1 MSNLVNMQVYG
12 IPIITY
18 GLIGLTTAVLAY
30 ATATS
35 DLGNVVSKTASS
47 MTEVTENPV
56 GAFGKSN
63 EPAVQAEPAS
73 SSDSDSDSDSGKT
86 ETALEGLNPF
96 ANATNDKSGEEPK
109 EELKKEPKE
118 EPKEEEPS
126 GMTGGKKYRKKR
138 SFRRKSNKNKRKR
151 KSIKTKSQK

>member
-1 MSNLVNMQVYG
+1 MSSLVNMQVYG
-12 IPIITY
+12 VPIITY

-35 DLGNVVSKTASS
+35 DLGNVVSKAASS
-47 MTEVTENPV
+47 LTEVTENPV
-56 GAFGKSN
+56 GAFSTSN

-73 SSDSDSDSDSGKT
+73 SSDSDSASSSDSDSDSGKT

-96 ANATNDKSGEEPK
+96 ANATNYQSGEEPK
-109 EELKKEPKE
+109 GDEQ
-118 EPKEEEPS
+118 KEEEPS
-126 GMTGGKKYRKKR
+126 GMTGGKKHRKKK

-151 KSIKTKSQK
+151 KSMKTKPQK

>member
-35 DLGNVVSKTASS
+35 DLGNVVSKAASS
-47 MTEVTENPV
+47 LTEVTENPV
-56 GAFGKSN
+56 GAFSTSN

-73 SSDSDSDSDSGKT
+73 SSASDSDSDSDSESGKT
-86 ETALEGLNPF
+86 ETVLEGLNPF

-109 EELKKEPKE
+109 GDEQ
-118 EPKEEEPS
+118 KEEEPS
-126 GMTGGKKYRKKR
+126 GMTGGKKHRKKK

-151 KSIKTKSQK
+151 KSMKTKSQK